1 MCVSGIAQ
9 CIFFEKFDA
18 DGDGRVDFSEF
29 QNMIKISRKAAN
41 FFTGNEKLERLT
53 DEQMT
58 AFLLFEG
65 WPKAHVGPGVYER
78 QSHKHGGHEQ
88 ESERY
93 RCVRGCWCNCLRA
106 TRKQLHQHVIACS
119 NMVLLL
125 YYYASTIANHPKM
138 RRVREEYLLCCIR

>member
-18 DGDGRVDFSEF
+18 DGDGRVNFSEF
-29 QNMIKISRKAAN
+29 QDMIKISRKAAN

-65 WPKAHVGPGVYER
+65 WPKAHVGPGMYER

-88 ESERY
+88 ESESY
-93 RCVRGCWCNCLRA
+93 RCVRVCWCYCLRA
-106 TRKQLHQHVIACS
+106 SNCTSMLLHVRIWYCFYTTTHQLQQIITEDEASERRIAA
-119 NMVLLL
+119 LLH
-125 YYYASTIANHPKM
+125 TIT
-138 RRVREEYLLCCIR
+138 